1 MRRSFTDM
9 DDMLKKKN
17 QPIKRAKQ
25 TLGEYDTCND
35 PECQICSQWLEHK
48 HKYSLTRIA
57 YQLDKD
63 AAKDLTNN
71 TLYLSS
77 DMQKVILLP
86 RLPGYKLCLFTKR
99 LVVINPTFAPINKE
113 EVHNKKSLGIVWHEG
128 IMGRK
133 DEDVCSAFIKC
144 FRSSTYR
151 DYNHIVIWLD
161 NCAGQKRNWTLI
173 TSLIGLV
180 NSEWGPQTITLKY
193 FTVGHTFMS
202 ADSFHAKV
210 EKEMNKLKMVCD

>member
-9 DDMLKKKN
+9 DDMLRKKN

-25 TLGEYDTCND
+25 TPGEYDTCND

-63 AAKDLTNN
+63 AAKDSTNN

-86 RLPGYKLCLFTKR
+86 RLPGYKLRLFTKR
-99 LVVINPTFAPINKE
+99 LVVINQTFAPINKE
-113 EVHNKKSLGIVWHEG
+113 EVHNK
-128 IMGRK
+128 
-133 DEDVCSAFIKC
+133 
-144 FRSSTYR
+144 
-151 DYNHIVIWLD
+151 NHL
-161 NCAGQKRNWTLI
+161 
-173 TSLIGLV
+173 
-180 NSEWGPQTITLKY
+180 E
-193 FTVGHTFMS
+193 
-202 ADSFHAKV
+202 SFGMKASW
-210 EKEMNKLKMVCD
+210 E